1 MPAFR
6 HVADAHPH
14 DAVRRPAGDVP
25 AGEQHLPAARRGQA
39 DDRAHGRGLA
49 DAVAAEHGGDA
60 AGRHLQV
67 DALQDMTL
75 AVIGMQALDP
85 QHHSAPP
92 R

>member
-6 HVADAHPH
+6 NVADAHAH
-14 DAVRRPAGDVP
+14 DAVRRPAGDVL
-25 AGEQHLPAARRGQA
+25 AGEQHVAAPRRGEA
-39 DDRAHGRGLA
+39 DDRAQRGGLA

-67 DALQDMTL
+67 HALQDVAL
-75 AVIGMQALDP
+75 AVIGMQALDA